1 MATKI
6 QRAIEINNLIENNPM
21 MEEST
26 KCQLLAEF
34 IEIEMYVTEHGSS
47 ADICKFY
54 GV

>member
-6 QRAIEINNLIENNPM
+6 ARAIEINNMIDNNPAM
-21 MEEST
+21 DENV

-34 IEIEMYVTEHGSS
+34 IEIEMYVTEHGSND
-47 ADICKFY
+47 DICKFY